1 MPVLFLELDKVKN
14 IKIKPSILLCP
25 SIPPPLH
32 GLNPRTIMG
41 KTWWD
46 KERKKAYRKHDGC
59 CMACGKKAKLEAHE
73 MYRYEYKN
81 KRAWLYEIVAVCVD
95 CHLFIHYGRTN
106 ILAQTGRLD
115 KKRFKKIIQDKME
128 LLKEHDMIEEAMK
141 TKLIPPIDNF
151 GDDWTEWH
159 IIIYGIKYYSKFK
172 NRADWKNKYNATL
185 I

>member
-1 MPVLFLELDKVKN
+1 MGVVWLVEKGQSWKHMKCIDMSIKTKEL
-14 IKIKPSILLCP
+14 
-25 SIPPPLH
+25 
-32 GLNPRTIMG
+32 G
-41 KTWWD
+41 
-46 KERKKAYRKHDGC
+46 
-59 CMACGKKAKLEAHE
+59 
-73 MYRYEYKN
+73 
-81 KRAWLYEIVAVCVD
+81 